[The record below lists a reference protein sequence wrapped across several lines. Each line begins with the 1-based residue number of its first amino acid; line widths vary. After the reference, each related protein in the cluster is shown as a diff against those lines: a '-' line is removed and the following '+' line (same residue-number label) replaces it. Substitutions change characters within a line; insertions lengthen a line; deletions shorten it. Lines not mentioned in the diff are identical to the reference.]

1 MDTPELTAIGAT
13 VVSMPD
19 PHSPLHT
26 ALSKVGDR
34 WTLLLIDALLAGSR
48 RFSDLQDGVAGI
60 APNTLSSRLKAL
72 EADGLVVAHIYSE
85 RPLRYEYALTASGK
99 ELAGAVSL
107 LTAWG
112 SGHSAES
119 EGPRHGLCG
128 TPLEVRWYCPTCD
141 REASGSEE
149 AWEI

>member
-1 MDTPELTAIGAT
+1 
-13 VVSMPD
+13 MPD
-19 PHSPLHT
+19 PHSPLHA

-34 WTLLLIDALLAGSR
+34 WTLLVIEALLTGPR
-48 RFSDLQDGVAGI
+48 RFSDLQDEVAGI

-72 EADGLVVAHIYSE
+72 ESEALVVAHTYSE
-85 RPLRYEYALTASGK
+85 RPPRYEYVLTASGK
-99 ELAGAVSL
+99 ELAGAISL

-112 SGHSAES
+112 SGHGEES
-119 EGPRHGLCG
+119 GAPRHGLCG

-141 REASGSEE
+141 RQASESEE